1 MSVEPWLGCR
11 HWAGWRRSPN
21 QASLWTC
28 SPGSLSSA
36 KPSPPSLPSTACVPS
51 RDKLLHCLSMG
62 LPPHLAVGTQRRGR
76 VSFPSY
82 SPVPK
87 LRTWHR
93 ADSQMLE
100 KGGWQVVPC
109 PLRKPKTQ
117 SSQRPLPGADGG
129 QSEEGRFTQGS
140 CHAAELAVTP
150 YRGKLSSPSPD
161 KLAVPAGG
169 EPRSTRRCWM
179 EILVRQAS
187 LGRSWPQGSTG
198 DVLPPQCLSV
208 RAQLASPCPGPA
220 SSPLS
225 PSFSCLLSLGPPA
238 QYPSQR
244 LAPNKGLQT

>member
-1 MSVEPWLGCR
+1 MDGVQALGRVEAEPRPGQLADLQPRVTVFREGFATLPSFYCVCTIQ
-11 HWAGWRRSPN
+11 G
-21 QASLWTC
+21 QAPALFVY
-28 SPGSLSSA
+28 GSA
-36 KPSPPSLPSTACVPS
+36 SPPGCGHPEAGESVISIL
-51 RDKLLHCLSMG
+51 
-62 LPPHLAVGTQRRGR
+62 Q
-76 VSFPSY
+76 
-82 SPVPK
+82 
-87 LRTWHR
+87 
-93 ADSQMLE
+93 
-100 KGGWQVVPC
+100 PC
-109 PLRKPKTQ
+109 PQTQDLAQSRLSDVGERRLAGCALSAEETKDQ

-129 QSEEGRFTQGS
+129 QSEEGRSTQGS
-140 CHAAELAVTP
+140 CHVAEPAVTP

-208 RAQLASPCPGPA
+208 HAQLASPCPGPA